1 MQVTHKNGLEMESR
15 ETSFNQLWN
24 RYASY
29 WPWFVFLLL
38 LAIGGACLY
47 MRYSIPQYESTA
59 RLLIKDEKKGVEDS
73 KGLESLNLIST
84 KKILENEMEV
94 LQSRTLVKEV
104 VNNLELYAPVYEERR
119 IHSWLES
126 NKWLS
131 NNALANW
138 FTKKGVAPGGLP
150 AYTTS
155 PVIIKAK
162 SPDSLT
168 ETKKVP
174 FGYNKEEK
182 KVVIGTDSYPINEWV
197 QTPYGT
203 LQFMPNPRL
212 KDSAYVPAGQFYFT
226 LQEPKK
232 VIANIQDRLVIA
244 SASKLSSILNLTIQ
258 DEVPERGED
267 ILNEL
272 LTQYNVAMLKD
283 KNTLA
288 ANTLRFVEDRLNHV
302 SRDLTGI
309 EHKIEQYKS
318 SQAAVDVS
326 EQGKLFLENV
336 SANDQKLGEIDMKLA
351 ALDQVERY
359 VKQKDNNS
367 SIAPSTLG
375 VSDPVLSNML
385 DKLYE
390 LELEYEKKKGTTGEG
405 NPLMS
410 SVTDQINRIKPGIL
424 ENIQNQRRGLQASRG
439 NLASTNNSYTS
450 VLQTIPKKE
459 RDLIEISRQQSTM
472 QSIYAFLL
480 QKKEETALSYAAN
493 VSDSRV
499 VDRASTTVKP
509 VSPKAPI
516 VFAIAVITALA
527 IGVVWITLKEI
538 FNKKIMYRQDIER
551 LTSHPVIAEISID
564 KSKNPVVIGGP
575 NSRSF
580 VAEQFRKLRVALN
593 YLGVN
598 TTNKKVL
605 VTSSIAGEGKSFIAT
620 NLALSMALTGKKV
633 VLLEMDLHSPAISEY
648 LNINSEVGISNY
660 LLGTREPEEIIKR
673 SDVNDNLFIIP
684 AGPLSA
690 NPTEIL
696 MNNRLPELLTYLDG
710 IFDYI
715 IIDTAPVGPVT
726 DAYIISPYCDATL
739 YVIRHRHTPKIMVE
753 QIDKISKVNSLKNMA
768 IVFNGIRPKGF
779 GRHHYGY
786 GYGYGDGYAYK
797 ENRKMKKQK
806 TSFKPI

>member
-15 ETSFNQLWN
+15 ETSLNQLWN

-38 LAIGGACLY
+38 LAVGAGCMY
-47 MRYSIPQYESTA
+47 MRYAIPQYESTA

-73 KGLESLNLIST
+73 KGLESINLIST

-104 VNNLELYAPVYEERR
+104 VNNLQLYAPVYEERN
-119 IHSWLES
+119 INSWFES

-131 NNALANW
+131 ETKVAGW
-138 FTKKGVAPGGLP
+138 FSKKNMSPGGLP

-155 PVIIKAK
+155 PVVIKAK
-162 SPDSLT
+162 SPDSLR
-168 ETKKVP
+168 EAKKV
-174 FGYNKEEK
+174 FFAYDKLEQ
-182 KVVIGTDSYPINEWV
+182 KVIIGADSFPTKEWV
-197 QTPYGT
+197 ETPYGT
-203 LQFMPNPRL
+203 LQFLPNTRVE
-212 KDSAYVPAGQFYFT
+212 DTAYSPAGRFYFS
-226 LQEPKK
+226 LQKPKK
-232 VIANIQDRLVIA
+232 AIADIQNRLVIA
-244 SASKLSSILNLTIQ
+244 SASKLSSILNLTIR

-272 LTQYNVAMLKD
+272 LSAYNIAMLKD

-309 EHKIEQYKS
+309 ESRIEKYKA
-318 SQAAVDVS
+318 SQEAVNVS

-336 SANDQKLGEIDMKLA
+336 SANDQKLSEIDMKLA
-351 ALDQVERY
+351 VLDQVENY
-359 VKQKDNNS
+359 VKQKDNS
-367 SIAPSTLG
+367 SGIVPSTLG
-375 VSDPVLSNML
+375 VTDPVLSNLL
-385 DKLYE
+385 DKLSE
-390 LELEYEKKKGTTGEG
+390 LELEYEKKKTTTGEG
-405 NPLMS
+405 NPLLS
-410 SVTDQINRIKPGIL
+410 SVGDQINKIKPGIL
-424 ENIQNQRRGLQASRG
+424 ENIQSQRRGLVASKS
-439 NLASTNNSYTS
+439 NLASTNSSYTS

-472 QSIYAFLL
+472 QSIYGFLL

-499 VDRASTTVKP
+499 VDRASTTVAP
-509 VSPKAPI
+509 VSPKMPI
-516 VFAIAVITALA
+516 VFAIAVIVAMA
-527 IGVVWITLKEI
+527 AGVVWVTLKEL
-538 FNKKIMYRQDIER
+538 FNRRIMYRQDIER
-551 LTSHPVIAEISID
+551 LTTRPVIAEISND
-564 KSKNPVVIGGP
+564 KSKNPIVIGGV
-575 NSRSF
+575 NSRTF

-605 VTSSIAGEGKSFIAT
+605 VTSGISGEGKSFIAT
-620 NLALSMALTGKKV
+620 NLAVSMALTGKKV
-633 VLLEMDLHSPAISEY
+633 VLLEMDLHSPAISDK
-648 LNINSEVGISNY
+648 LKISSDVGISSY

-673 SDVNDNLFIIP
+673 SEINDNLWFIP

-690 NPTEIL
+690 NPTEL
-696 MNNRLPELLTYLDG
+696 LTTDRLQELLTYLDG

-715 IIDTAPVGPVT
+715 IIDSAPVGPVT
-726 DAYIISPYCDATL
+726 DAYLISPYCDATL
-739 YVIRHRHTPKIMVE
+739 YVIRHRHTPKVLVE
-753 QIDKISKVNSLKNMA
+753 QIDKNSKVNILKNMA
-768 IVFNGIRPKGF
+768 IVFNGIRPRGF
-779 GRHHYGY
+779 GKQHY

-797 ENRKMKKQK
+797 EKRKQK

>member
-1 MQVTHKNGLEMESR
+1 MQVTHNNGLEMESR
-15 ETSFNQLWN
+15 ETSISQLWS

-38 LAIGGACLY
+38 LAVGVACMY

-104 VNNLELYAPVYEERR
+104 VNNLQLYAPVYEERK
-119 IHSWLES
+119 INSWLDQ
-126 NKWLS
+126 NK
-131 NNALANW
+131 NAVSSW
-138 FTKKGVAPGGLP
+138 ISKKGPGGLP

-155 PVIIKAK
+155 PVIVKVQ
-162 SPDSLT
+162 SPDSLR
-168 ETKKVP
+168 EAKKVP
-174 FGYNKEEK
+174 FVYNKLEQ
-182 KVVIGTDSYPINEWV
+182 KVIIGADSFPVKEWV

-203 LQFMPNPRL
+203 LQFVPNKRI
-212 KDSAYVPAGQFYFT
+212 KDTTYAPAGQYYFT
-226 LQEPKK
+226 LVEPKK
-232 VIANIQDRLVIA
+232 VIANIQDRLVIS
-244 SASKLSSILNLTIQ
+244 SASKLSSILNLTIR

-267 ILNEL
+267 ILDEL
-272 LTQYNVAMLKD
+272 LSQYNIAMLKD

-302 SRDLTGI
+302 SRDLSGI
-309 EHKIEQYKS
+309 ESKIEKYKS
-318 SQAAVDVS
+318 SQEAVDVS

-336 SANDQKLGEIDMKLA
+336 SANDQKLSEIDMKLA
-351 ALDQVERY
+351 VLDQVEHY

-375 VSDPVLSNML
+375 VTDPVLSNLL

-390 LELEYEKKKGTTGEG
+390 LELEYEKKKTTTGEG
-405 NPLMS
+405 NPLLS
-410 SVTDQINRIKPGIL
+410 SVGDQINRVKPGIL
-424 ENIQNQRRGLQASRG
+424 ENIQNQRRSLVASRS
-439 NLASTNNSYTS
+439 NLASTNSSYTS

-472 QSIYAFLL
+472 QSIYGFLL

-499 VDRASTTVKP
+499 VDRASSTVAP
-509 VSPKAPI
+509 VSPKMPI
-516 VFAIAVITALA
+516 VFAIAIIVALA
-527 IGVVWITLKEI
+527 VGLVWVTLKEL
-538 FNKKIMYRQDIER
+538 FTRKIMYRQDIER
-551 LTSHPVIAEISID
+551 LTTHPVIAEISND
-564 KSKNPVVIGGP
+564 KSKNPIVIGGV
-575 NSRSF
+575 NSRTF

-605 VTSSIAGEGKSFIAT
+605 VTSGISGEGKSFIAT

-648 LNINSEVGISNY
+648 LNISSDVGISSY

-673 SDVNDNLFIIP
+673 SEMNDNLWFIP

-690 NPTEIL
+690 NPTEL
-696 MNNRLPELLTYLDG
+696 LTSSRLQELLTYLDG

-715 IIDTAPVGPVT
+715 IVDSAPVGPVT

-739 YVIRHRHTPKIMVE
+739 YIVRHKHTPKVLVE
-753 QIDKISKVNSLKNMA
+753 QIDKNSKVNKLKNMA
-768 IVFNGIRPKGF
+768 IVFNGIRPRGF
-779 GRHHYGY
+779 GKHHYGY
-786 GYGYGDGYAYK
+786 GYGYGDGYAYQEK
-797 ENRKMKKQK
+797 RKQKKQK

>member
-1 MQVTHKNGLEMESR
+1 MQVTHNNGLEMESR
-15 ETSFNQLWN
+15 ETSISQLWS

-38 LAIGGACLY
+38 LAVGVAAMY

-104 VNNLELYAPVYEERR
+104 VNNLQLYAPVYEERK
-119 IHSWLES
+119 INSWLET
-126 NKWLS
+126 NK
-131 NNALANW
+131 NEVTNW
-138 FTKKGVAPGGLP
+138 VSKKAPGGLP

-155 PVIIKAK
+155 PVIVKAQ
-162 SPDSLT
+162 SPDSLR
-168 ETKKVP
+168 EVKKI
-174 FGYNKEEK
+174 FFTYNKPEQ
-182 KVVIGTDSYPINEWV
+182 KVIIGADSFPVKEWV

-203 LQFMPNPRL
+203 LQFLPNTRV
-212 KDSAYVPAGQFYFT
+212 KDTTYAPAGQFYFS
-226 LQEPKK
+226 LQEPRK
-232 VIANIQDRLVIA
+232 VIANIQDRLVIS
-244 SASKLSSILNLTIQ
+244 SASKLSSILNLTIR

-272 LTQYNVAMLKD
+272 LTAYNVAMLKD

-302 SRDLTGI
+302 SRDLSGI
-309 EHKIEQYKS
+309 ESKIEKYKS
-318 SQAAVDVS
+318 SQEAVDVS

-336 SANDQKLGEIDMKLA
+336 SANDQKLSEIDMKLA
-351 ALDQVERY
+351 VLDQVEHY
-359 VKQKDNNS
+359 VKQKDNKS

-375 VSDPVLSNML
+375 VSDPVLSNLL

-390 LELEYEKKKGTTGEG
+390 LELEYEKKKTTTGEG
-405 NPLMS
+405 NPLLS
-410 SVTDQINRIKPGIL
+410 SVGDQINRIKPGIL
-424 ENIQNQRRGLQASRG
+424 ENIQNQRRGLVASKS
-439 NLASTNNSYTS
+439 NLANTNSSYTS

-472 QSIYAFLL
+472 QSIYGFLL

-499 VDRASTTVKP
+499 VDRASSTVAP
-509 VSPKAPI
+509 VSPKTPI
-516 VFAIAVITALA
+516 VFAIAIIVALA
-527 IGVVWITLKEI
+527 LGLVWVTLKEL
-538 FNKKIMYRQDIER
+538 FNRKIMYRQDIER

-564 KSKNPVVIGGP
+564 KSKNPIVIGGV
-575 NSRSF
+575 NSRTF

-605 VTSSIAGEGKSFIAT
+605 VTSGISGEGKSFIAT

-633 VLLEMDLHSPAISEY
+633 VLLEMDLHSPAISDY
-648 LNINSEVGISNY
+648 LNITSDVGISSY

-673 SDVNDNLFIIP
+673 SEVNDNLWFIP

-690 NPTEIL
+690 NPTEL
-696 MNNRLPELLTYLDG
+696 LTTSRLQELLNYLDG

-715 IIDTAPVGPVT
+715 IIDSAPVGPVT

-739 YVIRHRHTPKIMVE
+739 YIVRHRHTPKVLVE
-753 QIDKISKVNSLKNMA
+753 QIDKNSKVNVLKNMA
-768 IVFNGIRPKGF
+768 IVFNGIRPRGF
-779 GRHHYGY
+779 GKHHYGY

-797 ENRKMKKQK
+797 EKRKQKSK

>member
-1 MQVTHKNGLEMESR
+1 MQVTHKNGLEIESK
-15 ETSFNQLWN
+15 ETSAAQLWN

-38 LAIGGACLY
+38 LAVGGACLY
-47 MRYSIPQYESTA
+47 MRFTIPKYESTA

-104 VNNLELYAPVYEERR
+104 VNNLQLYAPVFEERK
-119 IHSWLES
+119 INSWLES
-126 NKWLS
+126 NKWFSDNPVTGWLS
-131 NNALANW
+131 
-138 FTKKGVAPGGLP
+138 KKGVSPGGLP

-155 PVIIKAK
+155 PVIVKVK
-162 SPDSLT
+162 SPDSLR
-168 ETKKVP
+168 EVKKVP
-174 FGYNKEEK
+174 FVYDKAEK
-182 KVVIGTDSYPINEWV
+182 KVVLGAQGYPINEWV
-197 QTPYGT
+197 ETPYGT
-203 LQFMPNPRL
+203 LQFSPNPRL
-212 KDSAYVPAGQFYFT
+212 TDSTYLPSGQYYFS
-226 LQEPKK
+226 LQKPKK
-232 VIANIQDRLVIA
+232 AIADIQNRLVIA
-244 SASKLSSILNLTIQ
+244 SASKLSSILNLTIR

-272 LTQYNVAMLKD
+272 LSAYNVAMLKD

-288 ANTLRFVEDRLNHV
+288 ANTLKFVEDRLNHV
-302 SRDLTGI
+302 SRDLSSI
-309 EHKIEQYKS
+309 EKKIESYKS
-318 SQAAVDVS
+318 SQEAVDVS

-336 SANDQKLGEIDMKLA
+336 SANDQKLSEIDMKLA
-351 ALDQVERY
+351 ALDQVENY

-375 VSDPVLSNML
+375 VTDPVLSSLL

-390 LELEYEKKKGTTGEG
+390 KELEYEKKKSTIGEG
-405 NPLMS
+405 NPLLT
-410 SVTDQINRIKPGIL
+410 SVADQINRIKPGIL
-424 ENIQNQRRGLQASRG
+424 ENIQNQRRSLQASKS

-459 RDLIEISRQQSTM
+459 RDLIEISRQQNTM

-499 VDRASTTVKP
+499 VDRASSTVAP

-516 VFAIAVITALA
+516 VFAIAIVVA
-527 IGVVWITLKEI
+527 IAFFVVWVTLKEL
-538 FNKKIMYRQDIER
+538 FNRKIMYRQDIER
-551 LTSHPVIAEISID
+551 LTSHPVIAEIS
-564 KSKNPVVIGGP
+564 KSKDKNPIVIGA
-575 NSRSF
+575 NNRTF

-593 YLGVN
+593 YLGIN
-598 TTNKKVL
+598 TTHKKVL
-605 VTSSIAGEGKSFIAT
+605 VTSGISGEGKSFIAT

-633 VLLEMDLHSPAISEY
+633 VLLEMDLHSPAISEN
-648 LNINSEVGISNY
+648 LGADREVGMSSY

-673 SDVNDNLFIIP
+673 TELNDNLFFIP
-684 AGPLSA
+684 AGPLSG
-690 NPTEIL
+690 NPTELL
-696 MNNRLPELLTYLDG
+696 MNNRLPELLNYLEA

-715 IIDTAPVGPVT
+715 IIDSAPVAPVT
-726 DAYIISPYCDATL
+726 DAYIISPLCDATL
-739 YVIRHRHTPKIMVE
+739 YIIRHRHTPKVLVE
-753 QIDKISKVNSLKNMA
+753 QIDKNSKVNILKNMA
-768 IVFNGIRPKGF
+768 IVFNGIRPRGF
-779 GRHHYGY
+779 GKHHYGY
-786 GYGYGDGYAYK
+786 GYGYGDGYVYK
-797 ENRKMKKQK
+797 EKRSKK

>member
-1 MQVTHKNGLEMESR
+1 MQVTHNNGLELESK
-15 ETSFNQLWN
+15 ETSINQLWS

-38 LAIGGACLY
+38 LAVGVACMY

-104 VNNLELYAPVYEERR
+104 VNNLELYAPIYEERK
-119 IHSWLES
+119 INSWMET
-126 NKWLS
+126 NK
-131 NNALANW
+131 NVVTNW
-138 FTKKGVAPGGLP
+138 ITKKGVSPGGLP

-155 PVIIKAK
+155 PVIVKVQ
-162 SPDSLT
+162 SPDSLR
-168 ETKKVP
+168 EVKKVP
-174 FGYNKEEK
+174 FVYNKMEQ
-182 KVVIGTDSYPINEWV
+182 KVIIGADSFPVKEWV

-203 LQFMPNPRL
+203 LQFTPNTRI
-212 KDSAYVPAGQFYFT
+212 KDTTYAPAGQYYFT
-226 LQEPKK
+226 LVEPKK
-232 VIANIQDRLVIA
+232 VIANIQDRLVIS
-244 SASKLSSILNLTIQ
+244 SASKLSSILNLTIR

-267 ILNEL
+267 ILDEL
-272 LTQYNVAMLKD
+272 LSAYSIAMLKD

-302 SRDLTGI
+302 SRDLSGI
-309 EHKIEQYKS
+309 ESKIEKYKS
-318 SQAAVDVS
+318 SQEAVDVS

-336 SANDQKLGEIDMKLA
+336 SANDQKLSEIDMKLA
-351 ALDQVERY
+351 VLDQVEHY

-375 VSDPVLSNML
+375 VTDPVLSNLL

-390 LELEYEKKKGTTGEG
+390 LELEYEKKKSTTGEG
-405 NPLMS
+405 NPLLS
-410 SVTDQINRIKPGIL
+410 SVGDQISRVKPGIL
-424 ENIQNQRRGLQASRG
+424 ENIQNQRRGLVASKS
-439 NLASTNNSYTS
+439 NLASTNSSYTS

-472 QSIYAFLL
+472 QSIYGFLL

-499 VDRASTTVKP
+499 VDRASSTVAP
-509 VSPKAPI
+509 VSPKMPI
-516 VFAIAVITALA
+516 VFAIAIIVALA
-527 IGVVWITLKEI
+527 AGLVWVTLKEL
-538 FNKKIMYRQDIER
+538 FNRKIMYRQDIER
-551 LTSHPVIAEISID
+551 LTTHPVIAEISND
-564 KSKNPVVIGGP
+564 KSKNPIVIGGT

-605 VTSSIAGEGKSFIAT
+605 VTSNISGEGKSFIAT

-648 LNINSEVGISNY
+648 LNISSDVGISSY

-673 SDVNDNLFIIP
+673 SEVNDNLWFIP

-690 NPTEIL
+690 NPTEL
-696 MNNRLPELLTYLDG
+696 LTTSRLQELLTYLDG

-715 IIDTAPVGPVT
+715 IVDSAPVGPVT

-739 YVIRHRHTPKIMVE
+739 YIVRHKHTPKVLVE
-753 QIDKISKVNSLKNMA
+753 QIDKNSKVNKLKNMA
-768 IVFNGIRPKGF
+768 IVFNGIRPRGF
-779 GRHHYGY
+779 GKHHYGY

-797 ENRKMKKQK
+797 EKRKQK

>member
-1 MQVTHKNGLEMESR
+1 MQVTHKNGLEMESK
-15 ETSFNQLWN
+15 ETSINQLWN

-47 MRYSIPQYESTA
+47 MRYAIPQYESTA

-104 VNNLELYAPVYEERR
+104 VNNLELYAPVYEERK
-119 IHSWLES
+119 INSWLES

-138 FTKKGVAPGGLP
+138 FTKKGVSPGGLP

-162 SPDSLT
+162 SPDSLI
-168 ETKKVP
+168 EAKKVP

-182 KVVIGTDSYPINEWV
+182 KVVIGTDVYPINEWV
-197 QTPYGT
+197 KTSYGT
-203 LQFMPNPRL
+203 LQFLPNPRMA
-212 KDSAYVPAGQFYFT
+212 DTAYVPAGQLYFT

-232 VIANIQDRLVIA
+232 VIADIQDRLVIA
-244 SASKLSSILNLTIQ
+244 SASKLSSILNLTIK
-258 DEVPERGED
+258 DEVPQRGED

-272 LTQYNVAMLKD
+272 LSQYNIAMLKD

-302 SRDLTGI
+302 SRDLSGI
-309 EHKIEQYKS
+309 EQKIEKYKS
-318 SQAAVDVS
+318 SQEAVDVS

-336 SANDQKLGEIDMKLA
+336 SANDQKLSEIDMKLA
-351 ALDQVERY
+351 ALDQVENY
-359 VKQKDNNS
+359 VKQKDNSS

-375 VSDPVLSNML
+375 VTDPVLSNLL
-385 DKLYE
+385 DKMYE
-390 LELEYEKKKGTTGEG
+390 LDLEYQKKKATTGEG
-405 NPLMS
+405 NPLLS
-410 SVTDQINRIKPGIL
+410 SVTDQINRIKPSIL
-424 ENIQNQRRGLQASRG
+424 ENIQNQRRSLQASRS
-439 NLASTNNSYTS
+439 NLASTNNSYS
-450 VLQTIPKKE
+450 NVLQTIPKKE

-499 VDRASTTVKP
+499 VDRASTSVRP
-509 VSPKAPI
+509 VSPKTPI

-527 IGVVWITLKEI
+527 VGIVWITLKEL
-538 FNKKIMYRQDIER
+538 FNKRIMYRQDIER
-551 LTSHPVIAEISID
+551 LTSHPVIAEISND
-564 KSKNPVVIGGP
+564 KSKNPIVIGGP

-633 VLLEMDLHSPAISEY
+633 VLLEMDLHSPAISDY
-648 LNINSEVGISNY
+648 LNISSEVGISNY

-673 SDVNDNLFIIP
+673 SEVNDNLFFIP

-739 YVIRHRHTPKIMVE
+739 YIIRHRHTPKIMVE

-779 GRHHYGY
+779 GKHHYGY

>member
-38 LAIGGACLY
+38 LAVGTACLY
-47 MRYSIPQYESTA
+47 MKYAIPHYESTA

-73 KGLESLNLIST
+73 KGLESINLIST

-94 LQSRTLVKEV
+94 LRSRSLVKEV
-104 VNNLELYAPVYEERR
+104 VNNLRLYAPVYEERKLN
-119 IHSWLES
+119 SWLPS
-126 NKWLS
+126 NQWLS
-131 NNALANW
+131 ANTVSSW
-138 FTKKGVAPGGLP
+138 LTKKGVSPGGLP
-150 AYTTS
+150 AYTIS
-155 PVIIKAK
+155 PVIVKAK
-162 SPDSLT
+162 SPDSLV

-174 FGYNKEEK
+174 FTYSKEEQ
-182 KVVIGTDSYPINEWV
+182 KVIIGVDSFPLKEWV

-203 LQFMPNPRL
+203 LQFEPNTRL
-212 KDSAYVPAGQFYFT
+212 EDTAYVPSGQFYFT

-232 VIANIQDRLVIA
+232 VIADIQNRLVIA
-244 SASKLSSILNLTIQ
+244 SASKLSSILNLTIR

-272 LTQYNVAMLKD
+272 LSAYNVAMLKD

-309 EHKIEQYKS
+309 EKRIESYKS
-318 SQAAVDVS
+318 SQEAVNVS

-336 SANDQKLGEIDMKLA
+336 SANDQKLSEIDMKLA
-351 ALDQVERY
+351 VLDQVENY
-359 VKQKDNNS
+359 VKQKDNGAG
-367 SIAPSTLG
+367 IVPSTLG
-375 VSDPVLSNML
+375 VTDPVLSNL
-385 DKLYE
+385 LSKLSD
-390 LELEYEKKKGTTGEG
+390 LEMEYEKKKGTTAEN
-405 NPLMS
+405 NPLIS
-410 SVTDQINRIKPGIL
+410 SVGDQINKIKPGIL
-424 ENIQNQRRGLQASRG
+424 ENIQSQRRGLQASKT
-439 NLASTNNSYTS
+439 NLASTNTSYTS

-472 QSIYAFLL
+472 QSIYGYLL

-499 VDRASTTVKP
+499 IDRASTTVAP
-509 VSPKAPI
+509 VSPKVPI
-516 VFAIAVITALA
+516 VFAIAIITAFA
-527 IGVVWITLKEI
+527 FGVVWITLKEL
-538 FNKKIMYRQDIER
+538 FNRKIMYRQDIER
-551 LTSHPVIAEISID
+551 LTNHPIIAEISID
-564 KSKNPVVIGGP
+564 KSKNPIVIGVS
-575 NSRSF
+575 SRTF

-598 TTNKKVL
+598 TTHKKVL
-605 VTSSIAGEGKSFIAT
+605 VTSGISGEGKSFIAT

-633 VLLEMDLHSPAISEY
+633 VLLEMDLHSPAISDY
-648 LNINSEVGISNY
+648 LNISSDVGISSY

-673 SDVNDNLFIIP
+673 TEVNENLFFVP

-690 NPTEIL
+690 NPTELL
-696 MNNRLPELLTYLDG
+696 MSNRLPELLTYLDNV
-710 IFDYI
+710 FDYI

-739 YVIRHRHTPKIMVE
+739 YVIRHRHTPKVIVE
-753 QIDKISKVNSLKNMA
+753 QIDKNSKVNILKNMA

-779 GRHHYGY
+779 GKHHYGY

-797 ENRKMKKQK
+797 EKRKKK
-806 TSFKPI
+806 TSFKPV